1 MGNMINVAALE
12 GKLMRVVVIAAMLA
26 CAAPAAISQPMDPGE
41 TVISL
46 PRYPAAGAT
55 RTWLLAD
62 SEWGYVARFEKALAD
77 KLDHCASAPPEAA
90 AILRSGASRFS
101 QATLP
106 ALASANACGIA
117 IDGDGSSIS
126 LKTWMAVTASTT
138 PPAVF
143 DRAKTIAF
151 RRSQLTPDYSHTLW
165 DYDRTVYR
173 ESVFTWGPLHATLGE
188 GCTLVKFLG
197 YLNQRPEFQDA
208 MDFSFGTEMETIAR
222 LRGTACNFNAIA
234 AAISPTYSDP
244 DRKKA
249 FADGF
254 AVLAS
259 DSRIRAAYDEQLLG
273 PNGPRPAQFKNYYDL
288 YRKVGK
294 TPTEVDFAFILE
306 HALLTP
312 IGASTARLQELGQA
326 AASQSFRTNAD
337 FRRWVNSQYLE
348 RSGAQGRWVSDAGAR
363 SMMNGRMTAYFIDT
377 VGESALTEQERRD
390 WVMHSRT
397 RASDVGLSDKRTFEP
412 CEIGG
417 SPNATTCTKIF
428 SR

>member
-1 MGNMINVAALE
+1 MENIVLLE
-12 GKLMRVVVIAAMLA
+12 GESMRVVVITAMLA

-46 PRYPAAGAT
+46 PRYSTAGAT
-55 RTWLLAD
+55 RTWILAD

-77 KLDHCASAPPEAA
+77 KLDHCASALPEAA
-90 AILRSGASRFS
+90 ALLRSGASRFS
-101 QATLP
+101 QSTLP
-106 ALASANACGIA
+106 ALAAAKACGIA
-117 IDGDGSSIS
+117 IDGDGARIS

-138 PPAVF
+138 PPTVF

-197 YLNQRPEFQDA
+197 YLNQRPELQDA
-208 MDFSFGTEMETIAR
+208 MDFSFGTETETIAK
-222 LRGTACNFNAIA
+222 LRTTSCSFTAIS

-244 DRKKA
+244 ERKKA

-254 AVLAS
+254 AMLAS
-259 DSRIRAAYDEQLLG
+259 DSRVRAAYDEQLLG
-273 PNGPRPAQFKNYYDL
+273 PNGPRPVQFKNYYDL
-288 YRKVGK
+288 YRKAQK

-306 HALLTP
+306 HALLTLIRP
-312 IGASTARLQELGQA
+312 STVRLQELGQA
-326 AASQSFRTNAD
+326 AATQTFRTNAD
-337 FRRWVNSQYLE
+337 FRRWVNAQYLE
-348 RSGAQGRWVSDAGAR
+348 RSDADGRWVSNAGTR
-363 SMMNGRMTAYFIDT
+363 SMMNGRMTAYFIDG
-377 VGESALTEQERRD
+377 VGEGALTEQERRD
-390 WVMHSRT
+390 WIAHSRT
-397 RASDVGLSDKRTFEP
+397 RASDVGLSDKRNFEP

-417 SPNATTCTKIF
+417 STNASTCTKLF
-428 SR
+428 TR